1 MTVMQVRRMSA
12 GDLWRV
18 VEIAASLAHA
28 PRWPESA
35 YLAAMNA
42 ENLPQRI
49 ALVAEDSG
57 TVMGFVIASVVAQ
70 EAELEMIAVA
80 AEAHRRG
87 LGGKLLEALLAE
99 LRAAHVSDLILE
111 VRTSNGA
118 AQGLYRAGG
127 FVECGRRL
135 RYYAD
140 PEEDA
145 VLMRMGL
152 L

>member
-1 MTVMQVRRMSA
+1 
-12 GDLWRV
+12 
-18 VEIAASLAHA
+18 
-28 PRWPESA
+28 
-35 YLAAMNA
+35 
-42 ENLPQRI
+42 
-49 ALVAEDSG
+49 
-57 TVMGFVIASVVAQ
+57 MGFVIASVVAQ